1 MISPSVKY
9 KSQGEIPYSEYL
21 TPEQVV
27 LIENNSNTV
36 KFSAKDIV
44 FKQNTRTSH
53 VMFVK
58 SGLIK
63 IFKEGRNKKVI
74 IFKIVTPDH
83 FLANISV
90 FGEETFRYSAS
101 AITDSEILFI
111 DIATFK
117 SIIEQNGKFASL
129 LLQLVSTDNLYFF
142 DKLMSQNQKQLPGR
156 VAELLIY
163 FSKQIYNSD
172 TFEFPLSRTEIAE
185 LAGTTKESII
195 RTLAEFKNDK
205 IIDINGKHIKIN
217 SFDIVNTLSKLG

>member
-1 MISPSVKY
+1 MISPSVKN

-101 AITDSEILFI
+101 AITDAEILFI

-142 DKLMSQNQKQLPGR
+142 DKLMTQNQKQLPGR
-156 VAELLIY
+156 VAELLLY

>member
-1 MISPSVKY
+1 MISPSVKN
-9 KSQGEIPYSEYL
+9 KPKGEIPYSEYL

-27 LIENNSNTV
+27 LINNNSNTV
-36 KFSAKDIV
+36 KFSSKDII

-74 IFKIVTPDH
+74 IFKIVTPNH

-101 AITDSEILFI
+101 AITDAEILFI

-117 SIIEQNGKFASL
+117 SIIEQNGKYASL

-142 DKLMSQNQKQLPGR
+142 DKLMTQNQKQLPGR
-156 VAELLIY
+156 VAELLLY

-195 RTLAEFKNDK
+195 RTLTEFKNDK

-217 SFDIVNTLSKLG
+217 SFDIINRLSKLG

>member
-1 MISPSVKY
+1 MISPFAKNISKD
-9 KSQGEIPYSEYL
+9 EIPYSEFL
-21 TPEQVV
+21 TTEQVGLV
-27 LIENNSNTV
+27 ENNSNTV
-36 KFSAKDIV
+36 RFNAKDIV

-63 IFKEGRNKKVI
+63 IYKEGRNKKVI

-101 AITDSEILFI
+101 AITDAEILFI

-117 SIIEQNGKFASL
+117 CIIEQNGKFAL
-129 LLQLVSTDNLYFF
+129 QLLQLVSTDNLYFF
-142 DKLMSQNQKQLPGR
+142 DKLMTQNQKQLPGR
-156 VAELLIY
+156 VAELLLY

-205 IIDINGKHIKIN
+205 IIDIDGKHIKIN

>member
-1 MISPSVKY
+1 MISPSVKN
-9 KSQGEIPYSEYL
+9 KPKGEIPYSDYL
-21 TPEQVV
+21 TTEQVV
-27 LIENNSNTV
+27 LINNNSNTV
-36 KFSAKDIV
+36 KFSSKDII

-74 IFKIVTPDH
+74 IFKIVTPNH

-101 AITDSEILFI
+101 AITDAEILFI

-117 SIIEQNGKFASL
+117 SIIEQNGKYASL

-142 DKLMSQNQKQLPGR
+142 DKLMTQNQKQLPGR
-156 VAELLIY
+156 VAELLLY

-195 RTLAEFKNDK
+195 RTLTEFKNDK

-217 SFDIVNTLSKLG
+217 SFDIINRLSKLG

>member
-1 MISPSVKY
+1 MVSPSVKN
-9 KSQGEIPYSEYL
+9 KSQSEIPYSEYL
-21 TPEQVV
+21 TSEQIE
-27 LIENNSNTV
+27 LISNNSNIV
-36 KFSAKDIV
+36 KFNAKDII

-53 VMFVK
+53 VMFIK

-63 IFKEGRNKKVI
+63 ILKEGRNKKVI
-74 IFKIVTPDH
+74 IFKIITPEH
-83 FLANISV
+83 FLANISI

-101 AITDSEILFI
+101 AITDAKILFI

-117 SIIEQNGKFASL
+117 SVIEQNGKFASL
-129 LLQLVSTDNLYFF
+129 LLQLLSTDNLYFF
-142 DKLMSQNQKQLPGR
+142 DKLMTQNQKQLPGR
-156 VAELLIY
+156 VAEILLF

-205 IIDINGKHIKIN
+205 IIDIDGRYIKIN
-217 SFDIVNTLSKLG
+217 SFDIINTLSKLG

>member
-1 MISPSVKY
+1 MISPSVKN

-21 TPEQVV
+21 TSEQVV

-74 IFKIVTPDH
+74 IFKIVTPNH

-101 AITDSEILFI
+101 AITDAEILFI

-129 LLQLVSTDNLYFF
+129 LL
-142 DKLMSQNQKQLPGR
+142 
-156 VAELLIY
+156 AI
-163 FSKQIYNSD
+163 
-172 TFEFPLSRTEIAE
+172 
-185 LAGTTKESII
+185 
-195 RTLAEFKNDK
+195 
-205 IIDINGKHIKIN
+205 GKH
-217 SFDIVNTLSKLG
+217 